1 MLKFRSLKNNR
12 KKLIIF
18 SPSID
23 HGGVEKNLFL
33 LTGFLK
39 KNLNDVIIITSNFYD
54 RKYFSKTIKVLTPS
68 KNFFKFKNRFIKNI
82 ICTIILLRLILQNKK
97 ILLFSFNANLY
108 ATIIAKIF
116 SIKILI
122 RINASHKLWSK
133 NFFKKMIFNFL
144 LRYPDEIIV
153 NSIDLKKE
161 VDKEFGIKS
170 KCIFNP
176 LNKTRILRSKKN
188 KKNLFNAKKKT
199 LKILFLGRLVDQKD
213 PFTFLRALNRIPDKI
228 EFKSLII
235 GSGYMK
241 EDILEFIRNNNLEN
255 RLSHLDYTQ
264 KAMQYLNQT
273 DLFVLSSK
281 YEGLPNV
288 LLEAQFL
295 KKYIISTDCP
305 TGPREILLGGK
316 AGTLIKVNNPE
327 ILKKKIIEFYKSG
340 KTMSYKKKIA
350 LGYKEL
356 HRFDFNYNCRKY
368 LNLVKKYI

>member
-82 ICTIILLRLILQNKK
+82 ICTIILLRLILKNKK

-153 NSIDLKKE
+153 N
-161 VDKEFGIKS
+161 
-170 KCIFNP
+170 
-176 LNKTRILRSKKN
+176 
-188 KKNLFNAKKKT
+188 
-199 LKILFLGRLVDQKD
+199 
-213 PFTFLRALNRIPDKI
+213 
-228 EFKSLII
+228 
-235 GSGYMK
+235 
-241 EDILEFIRNNNLEN
+241 
-255 RLSHLDYTQ
+255 
-264 KAMQYLNQT
+264 
-273 DLFVLSSK
+273 
-281 YEGLPNV
+281 
-288 LLEAQFL
+288 
-295 KKYIISTDCP
+295 
-305 TGPREILLGGK
+305 
-316 AGTLIKVNNPE
+316 
-327 ILKKKIIEFYKSG
+327 
-340 KTMSYKKKIA
+340 
-350 LGYKEL
+350 
-356 HRFDFNYNCRKY
+356 
-368 LNLVKKYI
+368 